1 MFVLW
6 FRFIGLHA
14 SSAIIYLSIST
25 MGSKDSI
32 ENSIISE
39 NFQDLE
45 GICSGILR
53 TELNKPNNS
62 VRTSSLV
69 GVSESLREREKEN
82 SSNDIGEMGAT
93 DTLAPNKQASP
104 SDAEKKIASRSNGKK
119 DGDCVRFSP
128 KVSCN
133 DVLGAL
139 SMNNKASP
147 SDAEKEN
154 APRSN
159 GKKHGHSP
167 RFKRKLSSVSSSQ
180 PVCGNDSETT
190 TNWKIEYKKQA
201 MITKRMRLRG
211 DRAKEKLELVR
222 AELKKI
228 NEILFK

>member
-6 FRFIGLHA
+6 FRFIGLLA

-53 TELNKPNNS
+53 TELNKPNKS

-82 SSNDIGEMGAT
+82 SSNDIGEMRAT

-119 DGDCVRFSP
+119 DGDCVRFSR

-167 RFKRKLSSVSSSQ
+167 RSKRKLSSVSSSQ
-180 PVCGNDSETT
+180 PVCGNDSGTT
-190 TNWKIEYKKQA
+190 TNWNIEYKKQV
-201 MITKRMRLRG
+201 MISKRMRRRG

-222 AELKKI
+222 SELKKI
-228 NEILFK
+228 NEILLR

>member
-25 MGSKDSI
+25 MGSKDS
-32 ENSIISE
+32 

-69 GVSESLREREKEN
+69 GVSEDSLREREKEN
-82 SSNDIGEMGAT
+82 SSNDIGEMRAT

-201 MITKRMRLRG
+201 MITKKMRLRG